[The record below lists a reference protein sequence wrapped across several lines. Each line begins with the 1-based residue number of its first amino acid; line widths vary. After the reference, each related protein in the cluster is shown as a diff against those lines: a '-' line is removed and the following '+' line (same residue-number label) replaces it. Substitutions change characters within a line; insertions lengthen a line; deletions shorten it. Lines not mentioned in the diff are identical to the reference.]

1 MVITQHQQHDHVS
14 LTHTHTHTHTH
25 PKLDTLVPD
34 LRSTV
39 LTHIHTHLC
48 HFLHPSVNSITCHLQ
63 VGVIELVLLG
73 PAQRSIPQP
82 LLNDGVEPGQQEVQ
96 PSPLSGLLL
105 EEHPP
110 VKLGR
115 KHITQP
121 HAPCTSGQQGQF
133 QRS

>member
-1 MVITQHQQHDHVS
+1 MVITQHQLIS
-14 LTHTHTHTHTH
+14 MPLT
-25 PKLDTLVPD
+25 PP
-34 LRSTV
+34 
-39 LTHIHTHLC
+39 HTHLC
-48 HFLHPSVNSITCHLQ
+48 HFLHPSVNSITRHLQ
-63 VGVIELVLLG
+63 VGVIELILLG

-115 KHITQP
+115 EHTTQP
-121 HAPCTSGQQGQF
+121 HEPCTS
-133 QRS
+133 